1 MIKKIAFIGATGMIG
16 KPVASEL
23 VSAGFTVTALVRDI
37 SKARTELPETIHLI
51 PGNIKY
57 RQDLEN
63 LLRGQ
68 DALYINLN
76 IKHTEKKNDYHTES
90 DGLKIILEVAK
101 KSGIKRVA
109 FISSLVMRYQ
119 GMNNFRWWVFDVK
132 RESIRLIKSCGIPYT
147 IFYPTTF
154 IENFDGVY
162 RQGNRMLLAGRSIHK
177 MYFISS
183 ADYAK
188 QVVRSFQVLQNE
200 NKEYTIQGPEGF
212 TADEAVAEYVNHY
225 KKEKLII
232 SKAPLVLLKFL
243 GLFIQKF
250 HYGSHIV
257 EALNNYPEKFES
269 ENTWKE
275 LGKPTVTIREF
286 AQQKG

>member
-16 KPVASEL
+16 KPVAREL
-23 VSAGFTVTALVRDI
+23 VNAGFTVTALVRDI
-37 SKARTELPETIHLI
+37 SKARNELPENIRFI
-51 PGNIKY
+51 FGNIKY

-63 LLRGQ
+63 LLGGQ

-76 IKHTEKKNDYHTES
+76 IKHTEKKSDYHTES

-101 KSGIKRVA
+101 KCGIKRVG

-119 GMNNFRWWVFDVK
+119 GMNKFRWWVFDVK
-132 RESIRLIKSCGIPYT
+132 KESIRLIKSCGIPYT

-162 RQGNRMLLAGRSIHK
+162 RQGNKMLLAGRSIHK

-188 QVVRSFQVLQNE
+188 QVARSFQILQNE

-212 TADEAVAEYVNHY
+212 TADEAVAEYLKYY
-225 KKEKLII
+225 KKERLTI
-232 SKAPLVLLKFL
+232 SKAPLGLLKFF

-250 HYGSHIV
+250 HYGSHIL

-269 ENTWKE
+269 ETTWKE
-275 LGKPTVTIREF
+275 LGTPTVTIREF